1 MSKAVQDRNQTTP
14 DWPTMIRSKLTDGR
28 LLGVDNSLW
37 LYRTVPMAPV
47 AEARTPQEGVATSA
61 PIMLAMDELASLT
74 PVRMARRAAAR
85 AGYRETHILL
95 VNLPQRFVP
104 PADHPNADY
113 LATSFPNTS
122 TDRRVLLFGVR
133 LASKVGGEGGV
144 RRAVDSVVETLVMG
158 GTPLSDY
165 EPDYQAVSAALARC
179 GLRAPSGEEIR
190 LASAWWNEGNAPDTP
205 MLSQVEA
212 LHVFTTAEAAR
223 AAKRAGPDADL
234 SDLGAGHHTITFA
247 SVSDLDLPFV
257 SPTDPR
263 AHWAS
268 QLVDQG
274 ALAISVR
281 GKVEPSKVT
290 RGELRRQRKRYIDDM
305 RERAGAGLMDRTE
318 QSEQEQLL
326 AEVEAV
332 YATGG
337 PPTLI
342 ETSIVVGFNGYVPDM
357 PELSRDLTAT
367 LLPMWYRQ
375 RTAMAETMLCSA
387 VRANPHLQDLPSQSI
402 AASGLP
408 SLSSVGD
415 KTGALLG
422 FTESDRQPVWVDA
435 MAATDQDSLPYLLV
449 AGATGS
455 GKTVLMLWLA
465 DQMAKLPSKACKGE
479 NTPVIIIDPK
489 TGSDH
494 GAAVLEAGGQVA
506 SLDDLVSSDGIY
518 DPIRFSANAEVGVEL
533 AASMLMSVNPWGSK
547 RDDYEAPLQYA
558 LHYGVSRGATC
569 IGQAL
574 WTARQEG
581 HADPVMV
588 DAAFRLAQSSAMFRA
603 CFGINPTTTGLRV
616 ADGITLIKVGNAH
629 LDLPAPGAVNPP
641 LPQRV
646 ALALVRMMV
655 YGSAMA
661 LADRDGVVMLDEAW
675 VFMSAGR
682 EEMERLGRLARAMRV
697 LPVML
702 TQRVSDAV
710 NAGLS
715 GYISRGLIG
724 HLSDPVEAEAAC
736 LAFKLEPTP
745 ERMGRIMASDVIG
758 SGDSIAPN
766 FNSLRALVD
775 RNTRQ
780 VYRGAVWI
788 HCDTSGRSVPVEV
801 SLPPAFLKRASTNA
815 AEIRARKAVADR
827 TPAAEQDADLE
838 PTAPPVQVKA
848 ARALPA
854 PYTQAGFSSDTPFPI
869 PASGGPQPAT
879 DLVAASG

>member
-1 MSKAVQDRNQTTP
+1 MLHTSVASITEADETRPGSSRRRVTGSVYEVTFRTHLPVFKLRRKLALLPSSTPRRARFHYIKAVTP
-14 DWPTMIRSKLTDGR
+14 IESEAAQCV
-28 LLGVDNSLW
+28 GVDS
-37 LYRTVPMAPV
+37 
-47 AEARTPQEGVATSA
+47 Q
-61 PIMLAMDELASLT
+61 
-74 PVRMARRAAAR
+74 
-85 AGYRETHILL
+85 
-95 VNLPQRFVP
+95 
-104 PADHPNADY
+104 DH
-113 LATSFPNTS
+113 
-122 TDRRVLLFGVR
+122 
-133 LASKVGGEGGV
+133 
-144 RRAVDSVVETLVMG
+144 
-158 GTPLSDY
+158 
-165 EPDYQAVSAALARC
+165 
-179 GLRAPSGEEIR
+179 
-190 LASAWWNEGNAPDTP
+190 
-205 MLSQVEA
+205 
-212 LHVFTTAEAAR
+212 
-223 AAKRAGPDADL
+223 
-234 SDLGAGHHTITFA
+234 TF
-247 SVSDLDLPFV
+247 
-257 SPTDPR
+257 
-263 AHWAS
+263 
-268 QLVDQG
+268 
-274 ALAISVR
+274 
-281 GKVEPSKVT
+281 
-290 RGELRRQRKRYIDDM
+290 
-305 RERAGAGLMDRTE
+305 
-318 QSEQEQLL
+318 
-326 AEVEAV
+326 
-332 YATGG
+332 
-337 PPTLI
+337 
-342 ETSIVVGFNGYVPDM
+342 
-357 PELSRDLTAT
+357 
-367 LLPMWYRQ
+367 
-375 RTAMAETMLCSA
+375 
-387 VRANPHLQDLPSQSI
+387 
-402 AASGLP
+402 
-408 SLSSVGD
+408 
-415 KTGALLG
+415 
-422 FTESDRQPVWVDA
+422 
-435 MAATDQDSLPYLLV
+435 LV
-449 AGATGS
+449 AGFIPTH
-455 GKTVLMLWLA
+455 
-465 DQMAKLPSKACKGE
+465 
-479 NTPVIIIDPK
+479 N

-827 TPAAEQDADLE
+827 TPDGDLE